1 MGCMP
6 RAAESP
12 LGHGYEAMPI
22 LSTKPILTEDGA
34 KIQAGEIAQLDSFCM
49 IEIKT
54 LPGEG

>member
-1 MGCMP
+1 MP

-22 LSTKPILTEDGA
+22 LSTKPILMEDGA

-49 IEIKT
+49 TEIKT